1 MASSK
6 LLAVNENN
14 YCVSALRLYNLEEL
28 VPWQGKQHRLLAG
41 FDCTFQIHGLRI

>member
-14 YCVSALRLYNLEEL
+14 YCVWALRLYNLEEL
-28 VPWQGKQHRLLAG
+28 VP
-41 FDCTFQIHGLRI
+41 